1 MTVLR
6 NLLESGFSGH
16 KMQTDGDTIWR
27 RVEGSTQT
35 RKEHNLNQQQDFDL
49 GHKLNKADSET
60 EICKGY
66 GAEGSRTGKTSM
78 ALDYGTN
85 AKHSNE
91 GINVNPTVYLSS
103 DTT

>member
-1 MTVLR
+1 
-6 NLLESGFSGH
+6 
-16 KMQTDGDTIWR
+16 
-27 RVEGSTQT
+27 VEGSTQT

-49 GHKLNKADSET
+49 GHKLNKANSET

-66 GAEGSRTGKTSM
+66 DAKGSRTEKISM

-91 GINVNPTVYLSS
+91 GINVNLMVYLSS
-103 DTT
+103 DYQLM

>member
-1 MTVLR
+1 VIR
-6 NLLESGFSGH
+6 NSGRWRDQHKLE
-16 KMQTDGDTIWR
+16 
-27 RVEGSTQT
+27 
-35 RKEHNLNQQQDFDL
+35 KEHNLNQQQDFDL
-49 GHKLNKADSET
+49 GHKLNKANSET

-91 GINVNPTVYLSS
+91 GINVNLTVYLSS